1 MSVFSKIRH
10 SRKAAKEHKVK
21 AAEKEAAAT
30 VLPYKH
36 VPTHAAIDAL
46 NGAPS
51 SWKSEDL
58 SKIKEHHKRRSQ
70 MVISRTHSTLSTTS
84 YMNAAAGPST
94 QSPPPLPQA
103 YTYNNH
109 NSTWF
114 NRDGDLYY
122 AGDSAQRRVKP
133 SRHLSY
139 QDSAL
144 GPSPLATEV
153 PSEGTLPLDPLSYQY
168 QGTEG
173 LSLITAVSPVIS
185 SGNSTTSVS
194 SDNLE
199 MSNSKMQPS
208 RPQPVVYA
216 ENDFLGQL
224 HTSTTRK
231 LGEAPISSSP
241 LVATKPALRV
251 VVQDGKPV
259 KPRWSLMG
267 KKNAA
272 TITV

>member
-1 MSVFSKIRH
+1 MSVFSKIKH

-21 AAEKEAAAT
+21 EKEAEKSAT
-30 VLPYKH
+30 VPYKH

-58 SKIKEHHKRRSQ
+58 SKIREHHKRRSQ
-70 MVISRTHSTLSTTS
+70 MVISRSHSMVSTTS

-94 QSPPPLPQA
+94 QIPPPVPQA
-103 YTYNNH
+103 FTYNT
-109 NSTWF
+109 STWF

-122 AGDSAQRRVKP
+122 AGESANRRVKP
-133 SRHLSY
+133 PRHHSY
-139 QDSAL
+139 QDSGL

-153 PSEGTLPLDPLSYQY
+153 PSEGTPPFEPLSFQY
-168 QGTEG
+168 QGSKG

-199 MSNSKMQPS
+199 MSNSKIQPQ

-216 ENDFLGQL
+216 EQAFLEQL

-231 LGEAPISSSP
+231 LGEAPISSSSP
-241 LVATKPALRV
+241 VVSKPVLNAI
-251 VVQDGKPV
+251 VQDGKPV